1 MDIILYCKRN
11 LKIMIKISSVPLTAV
26 CSLIAISGF
35 LIHTYIVIRMIARLC
50 LMKTLMQLPEAIQP
64 YKAKTDLSGYI
75 HLCVEIGPSYNQF
88 GYGCCLAG
96 DYSTSNA
103 FTALRL

>member
-1 MDIILYCKRN
+1 
-11 LKIMIKISSVPLTAV
+11 
-26 CSLIAISGF
+26 
-35 LIHTYIVIRMIARLC
+35 
-50 LMKTLMQLPEAIQP
+50 MQVTVAIQP

-88 GYGCCLAG
+88 GYGCCLAE

-103 FTALRL
+103 FSALRL

>member
-35 LIHTYIVIRMIARLC
+35 LIHPYIVIRMIARLC

-75 HLCVEIGPSYNQF
+75 HL
-88 GYGCCLAG
+88 
-96 DYSTSNA
+96 
-103 FTALRL
+103 

>member
-1 MDIILYCKRN
+1 MV
-11 LKIMIKISSVPLTAV
+11 KIVTVPLTAV
-26 CSLIAISGF
+26 FSLIASSGF
-35 LIHTYIVIRMIARLC
+35 LIHPYIVITMIIRLY
-50 LMKTLMQLPEAIQP
+50 LMRKLMQLPEAIQP

>member
-1 MDIILYCKRN
+1 MV
-11 LKIMIKISSVPLTAV
+11 KIASVPLTAV

-35 LIHTYIVIRMIARLC
+35 LIHPYIVIRMIARLC

-75 HLCVEIGPSYNQF
+75 CHCTEIGP
-88 GYGCCLAG
+88 
-96 DYSTSNA
+96 
-103 FTALRL
+103 